1 MKAMKIY
8 TGYGDDGH
16 TQLLGG
22 QRVRKNDLRVAV
34 CGALDELNAVFGLV
48 ASRQIP
54 SALTPRIQAIQ
65 SDLFKFGST
74 VAAVGAET
82 KMNLP
87 EVKEADRQRLEE
99 EIDAMEEHLK
109 ALQNFLLPGG
119 SEGAATMHLARAVCR
134 RAERWLVELAT
145 IHDDFDEEVLFKYL
159 NRLGDWCFVAA
170 RLINHE
176 LGVEEP
182 LWRGTDA

>member
-1 MKAMKIY
+1 MKIY

-22 QRVRKNDLRVAV
+22 QRVRKNDCRVAV
-34 CGALDELNAVFGLV
+34 CGTLDELNAVLGVV
-48 ASRQIP
+48 ASREIP
-54 SALTPRIQAIQ
+54 AALKPRLQAIQ

-74 VAAVGAET
+74 IAAIGAES

-87 EVKEADRQRLEE
+87 SVTDADRLRLEAE
-99 EIDAMEEHLK
+99 VDAMEEHLT
-109 ALQNFLLPGG
+109 ALRNFLLPGG
-119 SEGAATMHLARAVCR
+119 SEAAANMHLARAVCR
-134 RAERWLVELAT
+134 RAERLLVELSAE
-145 IHDDFDEEVLFKYL
+145 HDEFDEAILFKYL

-170 RLINHE
+170 RLINQE

-182 LWRGTDA
+182 LWRGADA

>member
-1 MKAMKIY
+1 MKIY

-22 QRVRKNDLRVAV
+22 QRVQKNDLRVSV
-34 CGALDELNAVFGLV
+34 CGTLDELNAVLGVV

-54 SALTPRIQAIQ
+54 TVLAPRIQAIQ

-74 VAAVGAET
+74 VAAVGAES
-82 KMNLP
+82 KMDLP
-87 EVKEADRQRLEE
+87 AVTEADCQRLEE
-99 EIDAMEEHLK
+99 EIDDMEGHLI

-119 SEGAATMHLARAVCR
+119 SEAAATMHLARAVCR
-134 RAERWLVELAT
+134 RAERLLVELASEY
-145 IHDDFDEEVLFKYL
+145 HDFDQEILFKYL

-170 RLINHE
+170 RLVNRE